1 MTYFSGFISHQPRH
15 SNLKRIHC
23 DFEETKPC
31 SVENNTKTENSGFLS
46 SASMGLIIIITQLF

>member
-1 MTYFSGFISHQPRH
+1 MTYFSVFISHQPRH